1 MCAALRGVLGDM
13 LLTLWQAPKSSV
25 RAKTSALWGKMMG
38 QGTARERSVSC
49 AHLSVHLW
57 LMLIDICV
65 YQKTDASMHPAS
77 QTLMNAFAPPVPAIP
92 PEHRSPLHSSPIA
105 DVFGTTTVTA
115 KRALPVRK
123 PLPDIMT
130 PDSKHSDDTDR
141 SIVFVEKQRSPLP
154 PLPNESPMPV
164 TPKRRSNSVSHDAR
178 MPPLLPLS
186 LTGSST
192 AATPATPDNSR
203 ARKGS
208 DTTFGGLL
216 DVFKGELSVL
226 DLDLRD
232 PSTPPRPVL
241 QTDLSPRNDR
251 AENNPSS
258 PSPSAPTPTEQEPA
272 GLAVIVPPRSSS
284 LSLKAPTPRHPLAGH
299 VADARQQPSGQPR
312 SNSGPTSLAAQTFRD
327 GARLRLQ
334 HRSTASN
341 SEPSLVAAAEQATS
355 RDNALDFD
363 TLLARGVKSSVVLRR
378 GSEHDIAFM
387 SPDSAR
393 LTASS
398 SPTPIITGDEH
409 PEDLETRG
417 KELATRCWND
427 NEDFLPKEKIA
438 EWLGGQ

>member
-1 MCAALRGVLGDM
+1 
-13 LLTLWQAPKSSV
+13 
-25 RAKTSALWGKMMG
+25 
-38 QGTARERSVSC
+38 
-49 AHLSVHLW
+49 
-57 LMLIDICV
+57 
-65 YQKTDASMHPAS
+65 MHPAS

-92 PEHRSPLHSSPIA
+92 PEHRSPVHPSPIA

-123 PLPDIMT
+123 PLPDTMT

-154 PLPNESPMPV
+154 PLPNESPMPI
-164 TPKRRSNSVSHDAR
+164 TPKRRSNSVSNDAR

-186 LTGSST
+186 LTGPS
-192 AATPATPDNSR
+192 AAPPATPENSR

-208 DTTFGGLL
+208 DATFGALL

-251 AENNPSS
+251 AENNAS
-258 PSPSAPTPTEQEPA
+258 SPSAPTPTEQESA

-299 VADARQQPSGQPR
+299 VADARQQPSGQLR
-312 SNSGPTSLAAQTFRD
+312 SNSGPTSLAAQTYRD
-327 GARLRLQ
+327 GARLRVQ
-334 HRSTASN
+334 HRSTASS
-341 SEPSLVAAAEQATS
+341 SEPSLVAAAEQAS
-355 RDNALDFD
+355 LRDNALDFD

-378 GSEHDIAFM
+378 GSEHDLAFV
-387 SPDSAR
+387 SPDSAHF
-393 LTASS
+393 TASS
-398 SPTPIITGDEH
+398 SPTPIITSEEQ